1 MPCLIIHSH
10 DHFYVLK
17 TLPRFRPNSLSL
29 STYKILCA
37 FPQHCKILVRHFDN
51 NSQGILFRWFVFV
64 QESPV
69 HHLSLLQTLVD
80 MVSLKSRRPCM
91 IALDA
96 LKNLFANV
104 LLVPDRKLRMFGQCP
119 VRNLDRLSGG
129 NKDTRDK
136 YLMIWLFE
144 QVCAEFVLKI
154 LKKWK
159 NLGKL
164 KK

>member
-1 MPCLIIHSH
+1 
-10 DHFYVLK
+10 
-17 TLPRFRPNSLSL
+17 
-29 STYKILCA
+29 
-37 FPQHCKILVRHFDN
+37 
-51 NSQGILFRWFVFV
+51 
-64 QESPV
+64 
-69 HHLSLLQTLVD
+69 
-80 MVSLKSRRPCM
+80 M

-144 QVCAEFVLKI
+144 QVCAEFVLKF
-154 LKKWK
+154 KE
-159 NLGKL
+159 KL
-164 KK
+164 RI